1 MGQEKKIQN
10 AFLNGMHSE
19 NLESLQPKGTYREA
33 WSAVQQNLEGEGS
46 IGIPN
51 EPSNEL
57 CGQDMLLFESV
68 CPPAIEATVV
78 GGAGGGGL
86 PNGVYQFAIQLID
99 QGGNKTN
106 WFQVSEPVS
115 IGQGRFGDNRPGD
128 RSGKSINIKIDAL
141 SKNYG
146 TARIA
151 VISKIGGI
159 ENARIVDTVSY
170 GTGLLS
176 FTYRGDT
183 GKDQEIRIDEILTKK
198 NNYIKGDGL
207 LEWQNRLLLFNTV
220 PQHNLDYQLSANEIR
235 AKYVIYGVP
244 YKDAHNH
251 KGLRPNENYW
261 IGIRFNYCDGT
272 KSSTFTVPGR
282 SGAGFPSATIEG
294 CQDCEYPEWVSN
306 DTSER
311 ENLYCNGVD
320 FESATDGADADSFDA
335 KKCECDLMLEALSDA
350 KIKYDE
356 DDSPDNAMRALQALN
371 TKEVWTAIC
380 TCEELLEPNSTVRVY
395 PVGTFTGPYD
405 DFIV

>member
-1 MGQEKKIQN
+1 M
-10 AFLNGMHSE
+10 
-19 NLESLQPKGTYREA
+19 
-33 WSAVQQNLEGEGS
+33 
-46 IGIPN
+46 
-51 EPSNEL
+51 
-57 CGQDMLLFESV
+57 
-68 CPPAIEATVV
+68 
-78 GGAGGGGL
+78 
-86 PNGVYQFAIQLID
+86 
-99 QGGNKTN
+99 
-106 WFQVSEPVS
+106 
-115 IGQGRFGDNRPGD
+115 
-128 RSGKSINIKIDAL
+128 
-141 SKNYG
+141 
-146 TARIA
+146 
-151 VISKIGGI
+151 
-159 ENARIVDTVSY
+159 
-170 GTGLLS
+170 
-176 FTYRGDT
+176 
-183 GKDQEIRIDEILTKK
+183 
-198 NNYIKGDGL
+198 
-207 LEWQNRLLLFNTV
+207 
-220 PQHNLDYQLSANEIR
+220 DYQLSANEIR

-320 FESATDGADADSFDA
+320 FESEYTTTVRYDGNITINPDFKEDGTARDTSTNADGQTVLDEVNSEVANATDGADADSFDA